1 MASSL
6 HLHPYLFFGGSCR
19 EAMQFYKSIFGGELM
34 LSTFGEGPA
43 DAHSNPAADSD
54 AMRDKIMHASLNGPV
69 KILACDN
76 PGLIHA
82 RSDGQF
88 ALSLEG
94 TDETLLTDY
103 FHKLSDGG
111 RVLARLGKQFWGDTF
126 GMVEDQYGVQWMIS
140 IKAPA

>member
-6 HLHPYLFFGGSCR
+6 QLHPYLFFGGSCR

-43 DAHSNPAADSD
+43 DAHSNPAANSE
-54 AMRDKIMHASLNGPV
+54 AMRDKIMHASLEGPV
-69 KILACDN
+69 KILASDN
-76 PGLIHA
+76 PSLIHA
-82 RSDGQF
+82 RSDGQY

-94 TDETLLTDY
+94 TDEALLTEY

-111 RVLARLGKQFWGDTF
+111 RLLAKLSKQFWGDIF

-140 IKAPA
+140 IKVPA

>member
-6 HLHPYLFFGGSCR
+6 KLHPYLFFGGSCR
-19 EAMQFYKSIFGGELM
+19 EAMEFYKSIFGGELM

-43 DAHSNPAADSD
+43 DAHSNPAASSE
-54 AMRDKIMHASLNGPV
+54 AMKDKIMHASLHGPV
-69 KILACDN
+69 KILASDN
-76 PGLIHA
+76 PSLIHA
-82 RSDGQF
+82 RSDGQY

-94 TDETLLTDY
+94 TNEALLTEY

-111 RVLARLGKQFWGDTF
+111 RLLAKLSKQFWGDVF